1 MPNTSRT
8 RHCEKPQATKQPR
21 PAFRPASAF
30 ARLLR
35 PLRGLAMTV
44 GGGAVLAPTLALAH
58 PGHGAPVFH
67 SHAWEIG
74 LALVAAIVVA
84 GLIIHFRRTDK

>member
-1 MPNTSRT
+1 
-8 RHCEKPQATKQPR
+8 
-21 PAFRPASAF
+21 
-30 ARLLR
+30 
-35 PLRGLAMTV
+35 MTV

-74 LALVAAIVVA
+74 LALVAAIVVG